1 MALVRDAALVLRVGL
16 GFDEWLD
23 RLIRQVGDARPA
35 RDGRVLD
42 LSTDIALLEVQGRS
56 IEARSGHAHGAANP
70 HYWLD
75 PANAEVISAR
85 IAEALARVAPEAHDV
100 IAAAQARFAAD
111 LKQRLERW
119 TVALQPFQGAAVVTY
134 HNGWPY
140 FARRFRL
147 NIIDVSSRKR
157 ASRRARRACQPRR
170 AHAGEPCVRHPAR
183 TFELTEASRYLAERT
198 GARVVVLASSV
209 GGAPEAADYWRCS
222 TTMSTAWQRLW
233 PRAARAA
240 KRRYRS
246 CRTCSRFSSIRS
258 GRVPFVGIHAWLGL
272 QVLRREVVFA
282 DLALA
287 QLSALGGTI
296 AVAAG
301 HAPGSLAGFGYAL
314 ALTLVGA
321 GLLTAARRVPRRW
334 ARRR

>member
-1 MALVRDAALVLRVGL
+1 MGSVRWRAATLAAALGLALAGLALAGAARAEILVVATTPDLKSIAEAVAGGAVRVESLVQPGADPEVFAPPPSHVALVRDAALVLRVGL

-23 RLIRQVGDARPA
+23 RLIRQAGDARPA

-119 TVALQPFQGAAVVTY
+119 TAALQPFQGAAVVTY

-147 NIIDVSSRKR
+147 NIIDVI
-157 ASRRARRACQPRR
+157 
-170 AHAGEPCVRHPAR
+170 EPKEGIAPSPAR
-183 TFELTEASRYLAERT
+183 LANLAGRMRANDVCAILHGPFEPTEASRYLAERT

-209 GGAPEAADYWRCS
+209 GGAARKRPTTWRCS
-222 TTMSTAWQRLW
+222 TTM
-233 PRAARAA
+233 
-240 KRRYRS
+240 
-246 CRTCSRFSSIRS
+246 
-258 GRVPFVGIHAWLGL
+258 
-272 QVLRREVVFA
+272 
-282 DLALA
+282 
-287 QLSALGGTI
+287 
-296 AVAAG
+296 
-301 HAPGSLAGFGYAL
+301 
-314 ALTLVGA
+314 
-321 GLLTAARRVPRRW
+321 LTA
-334 ARRR
+334 